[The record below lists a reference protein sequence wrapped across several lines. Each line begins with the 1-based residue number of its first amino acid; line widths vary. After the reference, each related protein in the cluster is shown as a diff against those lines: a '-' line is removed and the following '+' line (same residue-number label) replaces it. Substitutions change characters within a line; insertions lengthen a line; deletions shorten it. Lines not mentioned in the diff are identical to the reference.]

1 MSFHDQRQW
10 IIKEG
15 IMTTKLIFASI
26 ILILGYVVIGVFLT
40 EFVMWVMSRLDGRTV
55 SNGSR

>member
-1 MSFHDQRQW
+1 
-10 IIKEG
+10 
-15 IMTTKLIFASI
+15 MTTKLIFASI